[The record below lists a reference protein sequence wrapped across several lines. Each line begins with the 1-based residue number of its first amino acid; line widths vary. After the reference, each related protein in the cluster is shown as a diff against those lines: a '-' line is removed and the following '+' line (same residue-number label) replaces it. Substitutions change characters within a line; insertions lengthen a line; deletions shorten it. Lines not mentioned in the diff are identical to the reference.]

1 MRLFENYPTGL
12 WCGRLGCIM
21 QAGRL
26 HHNAAR
32 SDAEHREKRVPTQS
46 VGTRSRSRAWE
57 PEQFSPHPSPL
68 PEGEG
73 TIPFARTMP
82 ANLTQQ
88 YLKAEENYRRA
99 QTLEEELHCLQVM
112 MQEIPK
118 HKGTDHL
125 QAELKSKI
133 AKVKKEMAAEKSS
146 GKKTRGLRIPRQG
159 AGTAIL
165 LGGPNAG
172 KSQLVASLTRAT
184 PEVAPYPF
192 TTTVPAPAMMPWEDV
207 AVQLIDTP
215 PITADYLD
223 PYLHG
228 LIRAAELALLMVDL
242 ESDDGDRAVP
252 GSARSACADQDP
264 AGGEIVSRRA
274 GRGPVVHADVP
285 GAQQD
290 RRPGGAERLELLHE
304 LLPLDFPE
312 YVISAQHGTGL
323 ETLRTAIYQAM
334 DVVRVYSKLPSAK
347 EPDRDRPFTLR
358 RGSTLLEMA
367 GMVHKDFLEGLK
379 FARVWGSAVHDG
391 TQVKGD
397 YVLHDKD
404 VVELHM

>member
-1 MRLFENYPTGL
+1 
-12 WCGRLGCIM
+12 
-21 QAGRL
+21 
-26 HHNAAR
+26 
-32 SDAEHREKRVPTQS
+32 
-46 VGTRSRSRAWE
+46 
-57 PEQFSPHPSPL
+57 
-68 PEGEG
+68 
-73 TIPFARTMP
+73 MP

-99 QTLEEELHCLQVM
+99 QTLEEELACLQVM
-112 MQEIPK
+112 MKEIPK

-133 AKVKKEMAAEKSS
+133 AKIKKELVAEKSS

-159 AGTAIL
+159 AGTVIL

-172 KSQLVASLTRAT
+172 KSQLIASLTRAT

-192 TTTVPAPAMMPWEDV
+192 TTTAPAPAMMPWEDV
-207 AVQLIDTP
+207 TVQLIDTP
-215 PITADYLD
+215 PITADYMD
-223 PYLHG
+223 SHLHG
-228 LIRAAELALLMVDL
+228 LIRAADLALLMVDL
-242 ESDDGDRAVP
+242 GDDNGIELCQGVLDRLLQTKTRLAAKSSLDEQDVGLSYTQTFLVP
-252 GSARSACADQDP
+252 NKIDA
-264 AGGEIVSRRA
+264 
-274 GRGPVVHADVP
+274 P
-285 GAQQD
+285 GA
-290 RRPGGAERLELLHE
+290 AERLDLLHE

-323 ETLRTAIYQAM
+323 EALRAAIYAAM

-347 EPDRDRPFTLR
+347 EADRQRPFTLR

-367 GMVHKDFLEGLK
+367 GMVHKDFLDGLK
-379 FARVWGSAVHDG
+379 FARVWGAAVHDG

-397 YVLHDKD
+397 YVLHDQD